1 MLSYRQ
7 EIRSNMPTPLNILL
21 IEDDESDF
29 ELTKRLLP
37 TDKTQIVWAQ
47 TLKKALQEIR
57 EQLFDVILL
66 DLNVPDSQGLT
77 TVDRIVDAFQQMP
90 VLIVLTGNDDDEI
103 AQNALKRGAQD
114 YLVKGL
120 VSSELLQRSLRY
132 AIERH
137 KIETQ
142 LRKSKDDLI
151 IVNHALITARD
162 TAIDASHT
170 KSEFLA
176 NISHEIRTPLSGIVS
191 IAELLTLE
199 DCSGDVNELHQV
211 LLQSSKHLVTTLN
224 NLLDLSK
231 LEAGRM
237 VINISDVDIREV
249 VKEVLMIIEPTAKRK
264 QITVD
269 SAISKEVP
277 ILISSD
283 SMRLKQI
290 LLNFVHNA
298 VKFTH
303 KGSVQICSDLEV
315 RGGNHL
321 ICVSVKDTGIGIAED
336 SKMRIFEP
344 FIQADVALN
353 RKYGGTG
360 LGLAISKKSAEL
372 LGTEIGFDS
381 EFGKGSNFW
390 LKLPTAV

>member
-1 MLSYRQ
+1 
-7 EIRSNMPTPLNILL
+7 MPTPLNILL

>member
-1 MLSYRQ
+1 
-7 EIRSNMPTPLNILL
+7 MPVPLTILL
-21 IEDDESDF
+21 IEDDENDY
-29 ELTKRLLP
+29 ELTKGLLP
-37 TDKTQIVWAQ
+37 NGKTQIVWAQ
-47 TLKKALQEIR
+47 TLKIALQEISK
-57 EQLFDVILL
+57 QLFDVVLV
-66 DLNVPDSQGLT
+66 DLGVPDSQGLCT
-77 TVDRIVDAFQQMP
+77 LDRIAEAFQQMP

-114 YLVKGL
+114 YLVKGQ
-120 VSSELLQRSLRY
+120 VNSELLQRSLRY

-142 LRKSKDDLI
+142 LRKSNDELI
-151 IVNHALITARD
+151 IVNHALIVARD
-162 TAIDASHT
+162 TAIDASRT

-176 NISHEIRTPLSGIVS
+176 NISHEIRTPLSGMVS

-199 DCSGDVNELHQV
+199 DCSPDVNELHQV

-224 NLLDLSK
+224 DLLDLSK

-237 VINISDVDIREV
+237 VINITDVDIRAI

-264 QITVD
+264 QLLVD
-269 SAISKEVP
+269 SVISEAVP

-283 SMRLKQI
+283 SLRLKQI

-303 KGSVQICSDLEV
+303 EGSVQICSDVEL
-315 RGGNHL
+315 RGDNHL

-336 SKMRIFEP
+336 SKTRIFEP
-344 FIQADVALN
+344 FIQADAALN

-372 LGTEIGFDS
+372 LGAEIGFDS

-390 LKLPTAV
+390 LKIPTVV

>member
-1 MLSYRQ
+1 
-7 EIRSNMPTPLNILL
+7 MPAPLNILL
-21 IEDDESDF
+21 IEDDENDY
-29 ELTKRLLP
+29 ELTRELLP
-37 TDKTQIVWAQ
+37 NGKTHIVWAQ
-47 TLKKALQEIR
+47 TLKKALEEINER
-57 EQLFDVILL
+57 LFDVILL
-66 DLNVPDSQGLT
+66 DLGVPDSQGLST
-77 TVDRIVDAFQQMP
+77 LDRIAEAFHQMP
-90 VLIVLTGNDDDEI
+90 VIVVLTGNDDDDL

-114 YLVKGL
+114 YLVKGQ
-120 VSSELLQRSLRY
+120 VNRELLRRSLRY

-142 LRKSKDDLI
+142 LRKSNDDLI
-151 IVNHALITARD
+151 IVNHALIAARD
-162 TAIDASHT
+162 TAIDASKV

-199 DCSGDVNELHQV
+199 DCSPDVNELHQV
-211 LLQSSKHLVTTLN
+211 LLQSSKHLVATLN
-224 NLLDLSK
+224 DLLDLSK

-237 VINISDVDIREV
+237 VINITDVDIREL

-264 QITVD
+264 QLLVD
-269 SAISKEVP
+269 SAISEAVP

-283 SMRLKQI
+283 SLRLKQI

-303 KGSVQICSDLEV
+303 EGSVQICSDLER
-315 RGGNHL
+315 RGDNHL

-336 SKMRIFEP
+336 SKTRIFEP

-372 LGTEIGFDS
+372 LGAEIGFDS

-390 LKLPTAV
+390 LKIPTVV

>member
-1 MLSYRQ
+1 
-7 EIRSNMPTPLNILL
+7 MPVPLNILL
-21 IEDDESDF
+21 IEDDEDDF
-29 ELTKRLLP
+29 ELTKELLGNG
-37 TDKTQIVWAQ
+37 KTQIVWVQ
-47 TLKKALQEIR
+47 TLKKALDEIS
-57 EQLFDVILL
+57 EQLFDVVLL
-66 DLNVPDSQGLT
+66 DLGMPDSQGLST
-77 TVDRIVDAFQQMP
+77 LDRIAEAFHQMP
-90 VLIVLTGNDDDEI
+90 VIVVLTGNDDDEL

-114 YLVKGL
+114 YLVKGQ
-120 VSSELLQRSLRY
+120 VNRELLQRSLRY

-137 KIETQ
+137 KIEIQ
-142 LRKSKDDLI
+142 LRKTNDDLI
-151 IVNHALITARD
+151 VVNDALIAARD
-162 TAIDASHT
+162 TAIDASRI

-199 DCSGDVNELHQV
+199 DCSPDVNELHQV

-224 NLLDLSK
+224 DLLDLSK

-237 VINISDVDIREV
+237 VINITDVDIREV

-264 QITVD
+264 QILVD
-269 SAISKEVP
+269 SAISEAVP
-277 ILISSD
+277 ILFASD

-303 KGSVQICSDLEV
+303 EGSVQICSDLERRGNSHLVCLSV
-315 RGGNHL
+315 R
-321 ICVSVKDTGIGIAED
+321 DTGIGIAED
-336 SKMRIFEP
+336 SKMKIFEP
-344 FIQADVALN
+344 FMQANVALN

-372 LGTEIGFDS
+372 LGAEIGFDS

-390 LKLPTAV
+390 LKIPTVVADQPN